1 MNPPTK
7 QAIMTRPA
15 ACWDHFA
22 CSKYSLDS
30 GSILY
35 NAEKSFWVVSIGEG
49 ANRMEYYHNTKTQTE
64 RACQEDIAILYA
76 KVLLAREQTND
87 HVNTYYGGAN
97 NAS

>member
-1 MNPPTK
+1 
-7 QAIMTRPA
+7 
-15 ACWDHFA
+15 
-22 CSKYSLDS
+22 
-30 GSILY
+30 
-35 NAEKSFWVVSIGEG
+35 
-49 ANRMEYYHNTKTQTE
+49 MEYYHNTKTQAE